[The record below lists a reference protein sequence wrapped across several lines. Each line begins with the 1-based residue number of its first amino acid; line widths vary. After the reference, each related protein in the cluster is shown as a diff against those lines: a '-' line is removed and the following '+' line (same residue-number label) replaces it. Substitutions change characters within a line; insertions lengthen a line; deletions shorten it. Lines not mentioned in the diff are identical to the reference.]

1 MIVKFKNGKN
11 VVFGDGSL
19 SVPIQKN
26 KLYKV
31 AISIGKTEK
40 SIIVDGVVGVSIKNG
55 DLVA

>member
-1 MIVKFKNGKN
+1 MKFNNGKN
-11 VVFGDGSL
+11 WVFGDESL

-40 SIIVDGVVGVSIKNG
+40 SISVDGVVGVSIKNG

>member
-1 MIVKFKNGKN
+1 MFVWFRNGKN
-11 VVFGDGSL
+11 WVFGDESL